1 MCRKRNARIL
11 KSCAPTRTPLPTSWN
26 RGATVVRS
34 GTKCRRDAST
44 SATCRS
50 WCVRT
55 SKSPSVL
62 AAFRG
67 QWMRTAGA
75 HAGDHFLP
83 FRGRGILPALAQH
96 GTPLRRQTLKAVE
109 VVAHDLL
116 FIGRQR
122 TPLLEALARKGALL
136 GRQRAPLLEA
146 LARKGALLRRHRKPA
161 LTAARERRL
170 ALGRKTLP
178 LAGIRMQ
185 QLLLRG

>member
-136 GRQRAPLLEA
+136 GRQR
-146 LARKGALLRRHRKPA
+146 KPA
-161 LTAARERRL
+161 LAAALERRL

-178 LAGIRMQ
+178 LAGVRMQ
-185 QLLLRG
+185 QLLLRGGQTGAAHSLSRGRRGTP